1 MLWWSSRKK
10 VREAGC
16 KKTRGNVGLIIRGHH
31 STEGYNG
38 ELQDKVFEECVGV
51 YSQISAK
58 IRTGHRVSSD
68 SLTNTNVKLLE
79 NLREMIEFFYPL
91 IGLIYGSIRTML
103 FISVTVAATQ
113 KKVLWMPLY
122 FNGSAPTN
130 TYVLT
135 IMSFRHIGSEDP
147 IVQDMLCFLST
158 ATYGGQSW

>member
-1 MLWWSSRKK
+1 M
-10 VREAGC
+10 C
-16 KKTRGNVGLIIRGHH
+16 M
-31 STEGYNG
+31 
-38 ELQDKVFEECVGV
+38 

-113 KKVLWMPLY
+113 KKVL
-122 FNGSAPTN
+122 
-130 TYVLT
+130 
-135 IMSFRHIGSEDP
+135 
-147 IVQDMLCFLST
+147 
-158 ATYGGQSW
+158 